1 MSTPV
6 SSETVLSALKWR
18 YATKAFDAGKKIPD
32 ATWSTL
38 EQSLVLSP
46 SSFGLQPWKF
56 VVVTNPAI
64 KAKLREKAW
73 NQSQVTDCS
82 HYVVI
87 ASKSKVSVPDV
98 ERFIQHMSATT
109 GAPLAALEG
118 YKGMMVGFVSNPAF
132 DTAPWAAKQAYIAL
146 GFLLETAALLGVD
159 ACPMEG
165 FDKAA
170 FDEILGLPAEGYNA
184 MVTCA
189 LGYRSPEDKHA
200 HHPKV
205 RYTAKDVVKHV

>member
-6 SSETVLSALKWR
+6 STETVLSALKWR
-18 YATKAFDAGKKIPD
+18 YATKTFDATKKIPD
-32 ATWSTL
+32 ATWSAL
-38 EQSLVLSP
+38 EHSLVLSP

-56 VVVTNPAI
+56 VVVTNPAV

-73 NQSQVTDCS
+73 NQGQVTDCS

-87 ASKSKVSVPDV
+87 AAKSKVQAADV
-98 ERFIQHMSATT
+98 ERLISHMSAAT
-109 GAPLAALEG
+109 GAPAAALEG
-118 YKGMMVGFVSNPAF
+118 YKGMMLGFVSNPAF
-132 DTAPWAAKQAYIAL
+132 DTSTWAAKQGYIAL

-170 FDEILGLPAEGYNA
+170 FDEILGLPAEGYNSV
-184 MVTCA
+184 VTCA
-189 LGYRSPEDKHA
+189 LGYRSAEDKHA
-200 HHPKV
+200 KSPKV
-205 RYTAKDVVKHV
+205 RYSAKDVVKHV